1 MVKDHSASERRN
13 PLLPLRGL
21 LFPISSK
28 GSFTCT
34 IPQTGEY
41 ITEPL
46 LHQLLLPI
54 PVGLL
59 VFPCTRQCSA
69 PPTPTPLLHPPF
81 FMSQTEELAKVG
93 TFASDRRVLQQL
105 ALNVHAKKPT
115 TQQQTFYKIL
125 HHKYA
130 YFSNLCYLF

>member
-13 PLLPLRGL
+13 PLLPLCGL

-59 VFPCTRQCSA
+59 VLPCTRQCRC
-69 PPTPTPLLHPPF
+69 PPPPLTPSPF
-81 FMSQTEELAKVG
+81 FMSQTEELAKAG
-93 TFASDRRVLQQL
+93 TFAHDRRVLQQL